1 MYFCQKNFP
10 FNPFL
15 MANSTKID
23 YYASTAQVIVL
34 DPQFNVLESEDQFIT
49 LHKGENLIDKDPF
62 FEKIKTAFVN
72 GGPFEFGTVLLK
84 SLDNNKVFNIKL
96 IDGDNKTIILQDVTS
111 FKPSSSNFESSAF
124 YHHLRS
130 PLASISNL
138 SEVLKLTALNRD
150 QLEIVNQLEISTKK
164 GLSFIEELSMAN
176 QFSRGKLTV
185 QQREFDAA
193 KVTASILDFMRIE
206 AVEKGIAKF
215 PKVSKKLHQTV
226 IGDEKLYYSAF
237 TLLAKWIFQNIM
249 SKEVDVKIRL
259 NASARNKVIIGFEIL
274 VHDHY
279 YDEKQLAI
287 MNASLEDAGSHITYL
302 PYLISREIIDRLGG
316 KFQMEEIDQEK
327 QEGTCFK
334 VSIPFKMGTSNT
346 AGKVAKQ
353 ADGEKSR
360 ILLVEDIDMTQM
372 IMIRLLKK
380 YNKFS
385 IDTAKNGEIALQQI
399 HNHNYDAVILD
410 LNMPVMDGFELT
422 REIRKLDNPVKSNL
436 GIIALSAHIS
446 KTVEQEAYD
455 AGVNQFFSKPV
466 DTDDLIQA
474 LDKITR

>member
-1 MYFCQKNFP
+1 
-10 FNPFL
+10 

-215 PKVSKKLHQTV
+215 PKVSKPSPSRQRRSTSRKISTHLNQDP
-226 IGDEKLYYSAF
+226 IGGMTA
-237 TLLAKWIFQNIM
+237 LASFPKRSNGIP
-249 SKEVDVKIRL
+249 
-259 NASARNKVIIGFEIL
+259 SARRHK
-274 VHDHY
+274 
-279 YDEKQLAI
+279 
-287 MNASLEDAGSHITYL
+287 
-302 PYLISREIIDRLGG
+302 R
-316 KFQMEEIDQEK
+316 
-327 QEGTCFK
+327 
-334 VSIPFKMGTSNT
+334 VSSVVP
-346 AGKVAKQ
+346 
-353 ADGEKSR
+353 
-360 ILLVEDIDMTQM
+360 
-372 IMIRLLKK
+372 
-380 YNKFS
+380 
-385 IDTAKNGEIALQQI
+385 
-399 HNHNYDAVILD
+399 
-410 LNMPVMDGFELT
+410 
-422 REIRKLDNPVKSNL
+422 
-436 GIIALSAHIS
+436 
-446 KTVEQEAYD
+446 
-455 AGVNQFFSKPV
+455 
-466 DTDDLIQA
+466 
-474 LDKITR
+474 